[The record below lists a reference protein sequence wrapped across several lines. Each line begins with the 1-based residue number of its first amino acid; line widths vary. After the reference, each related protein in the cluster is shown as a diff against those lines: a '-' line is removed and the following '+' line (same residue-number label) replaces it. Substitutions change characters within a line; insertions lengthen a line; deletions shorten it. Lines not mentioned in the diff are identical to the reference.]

1 MIFSRRDAETRS
13 GELETN
19 EISGA
24 MVDSAMRIHQR
35 LGPGLLESVY
45 QRILVYE
52 LRKENLEVETE
63 VSIPV
68 EWDGHVIDESFRADF
83 IVEKRVLVE
92 LKSVESVKPVHKK
105 QTLTYLKLSNLQ
117 VALLI
122 NFGAA
127 LLKDGIHR
135 IVNNLKEE
143 PSASPRLRVRT

>member
-1 MIFSRRDAETRS
+1 MNFSRRDAETRS

-68 EWDGHVIDESFRADF
+68 EWDGHVIDESFRADL
-83 IVEKRVLVE
+83 IV
-92 LKSVESVKPVHKK
+92 
-105 QTLTYLKLSNLQ
+105 
-117 VALLI
+117 
-122 NFGAA
+122 
-127 LLKDGIHR
+127 
-135 IVNNLKEE
+135 
-143 PSASPRLRVRT
+143 